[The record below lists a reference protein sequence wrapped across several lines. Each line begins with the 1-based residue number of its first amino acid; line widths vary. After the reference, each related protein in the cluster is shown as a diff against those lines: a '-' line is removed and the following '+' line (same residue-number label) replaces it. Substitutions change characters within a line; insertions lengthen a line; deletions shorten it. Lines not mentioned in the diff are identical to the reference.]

1 MLDIYPK
8 FTRLLDTNDN
18 DTLGFFSP
26 QITSSSPIIH
36 RPRRTQGINLER
48 IYRSVKAAPFP
59 EQSSL
64 GPRRGN
70 IRTIGAGV
78 DVAMLASRSSILT
91 MKKRTLSG
99 NPIP

>member
-1 MLDIYPK
+1 MLDIYPN

-26 QITSSSPIIH
+26 LITSSSPIIH

-59 EQSSL
+59 EQSPL
-64 GPRRGN
+64 GHL
-70 IRTIGAGV
+70 
-78 DVAMLASRSSILT
+78 AMVIFVPLAQVWTSQCWGLD
-91 MKKRTLSG
+91 
-99 NPIP
+99 P